1 MNEQPSPS
9 SSGNDGGGG
18 DGKLTRAQRKR
29 LRKRKLKEAASRR
42 RKIIGPL
49 LPGSND
55 DIDRSCGASFEGV
68 RRNAATDFSG
78 DHSHGSV
85 EGVRRN
91 AAPNICFK
99 ISVANWQFMW
109 LCACVFL

>member
-1 MNEQPSPS
+1 MSEQPSPS
-9 SSGNDGGGG
+9 SSGND

-29 LRKRKLKEAASRR
+29 LRKRKLKEAASHR

-55 DIDRSCGASFEGV
+55 DIDRSCGGSVEGV

-91 AAPNICFK
+91 AAANICIKLLVCSKFLMSK
-99 ISVANWQFMW
+99 S
-109 LCACVFL
+109 LC